1 MTTIASSQAVESK
14 GLAKYKQEL
23 DTVRENTF
31 SLGVRGSHN
40 IDAVMSVI
48 KNVIKNNSYNNNNK
62 TTTPMILS
70 CQSKACF
77 GGGPTFHVQINCKLE
92 PVSASFIEAQQKSQ
106 SKATKAVN

>member
-31 SLGVRGSHN
+31 SSGETGFHN
-40 IDAVMSVI
+40 IDAVMSV
-48 KNVIKNNSYNNNNK
+48 NNNNNE

-77 GGGPTFHVQINCKLE
+77 GGGPTFHV
-92 PVSASFIEAQQKSQ
+92 
-106 SKATKAVN
+106 